1 MFFISW
7 KLHGISF
14 HLSLTITM
22 MKQIKRSLAMGI
34 AIVAFVT
41 PKSALTQE
49 EAQVCASTARA
60 IANGQLTDTQARV
73 LSGCR
78 HSGPDA
84 LARVWLQADLAPKNL
99 ELLAE
104 ASSMLRDSRLFT
116 VALAATENESAPTA
130 VRIAALRVLISYYSS
145 ELWPST
151 SYLNSG
157 TLGDPIPVTT
167 DRDVQDG
174 SSPLHA
180 ASRRETQQALLK
192 LSSNNREKE
201 IAHAATL
208 LRQALAFVDPSNT
221 PVEGNAV
228 VLSAG
233 CGPRVTLKSSADI
246 DLDLRVRVL
255 ETNYDQRF
263 VVRGVQK
270 SRNGKLTL
278 ALPAGTVV
286 VNFGNKEVARLS
298 NRSAPC
304 PPGLTHH

>member
-1 MFFISW
+1 MTIS
-7 KLHGISF
+7 
-14 HLSLTITM
+14 T
-22 MKQIKRSLAMGI
+22 MKQIERILAMGV
-34 AIVAFVT
+34 AIIVLAA
-41 PKSALTQE
+41 PKSALAQE
-49 EAQVCASTARA
+49 EAQACAPTASA
-60 IANGQLTDTQARV
+60 TAHGQLTDAQVGV

-78 HSGPDA
+78 RSGPDA
-84 LARVWLQADLAPKNL
+84 LARVWLQSDVRPTNL

-116 VALAATENESAPTA
+116 AALTATENESAPTS
-130 VRIAALRVLISYYSS
+130 VRLAALRVLISYYSS

-151 SYLNSG
+151 SYLSSG
-157 TLGDPIPVTT
+157 TFGDPIPVTM
-167 DRDVQDG
+167 DKDVQDG

-180 ASRRETQQALLK
+180 ATRREIQRALLK
-192 LSSNNREKE
+192 LSSNNRKKE

-208 LRQALAFVDPSNT
+208 LRQGLAFVDPSNT
-221 PVEGNAV
+221 PIDANAV
-228 VLSAG
+228 VLAAG
-233 CGPRVTLKSSADI
+233 CGPRVILKSEADI

-263 VVRGVQK
+263 VVRGAQK
-270 SRNGKLTL
+270 SRNGKMTL

-304 PPGLTHH
+304 PPGLTRH